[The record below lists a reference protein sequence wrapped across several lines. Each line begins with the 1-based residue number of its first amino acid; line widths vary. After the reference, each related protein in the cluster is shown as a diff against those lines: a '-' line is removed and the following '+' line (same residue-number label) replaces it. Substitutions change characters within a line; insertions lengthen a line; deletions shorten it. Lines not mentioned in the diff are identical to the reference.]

1 MKKLMLAIVAF
12 MLFGFVA
19 TAQPSKVDKPTEWK
33 SNTTVLVSPNQQYKL
48 SYQSDGDLV
57 VYDKSNKPIWSTK
70 TAGKTPNKL
79 VFQADGNLVLHG
91 AITNVFWESNSHDKG
106 GKSLRLS
113 DQGRLSVWD
122 EKKVIWEG
130 ALSNTEKV
138 PIVVTIHKGTV
149 KSFNASKRFGFI
161 KDGSTGAEYMFHAS
175 GCVNL
180 VSEND
185 LVNFE
190 LLEGKK
196 GSIAVDVTLL

>member
-1 MKKLMLAIVAF
+1 MLIIGVF

-19 TAQPSKVDKPTEWK
+19 KAQPSKVDKPTEWK

-79 VFQADGNLVLHG
+79 VFQADGNLVLYG
-91 AITNVFWESNSHDKG
+91 ASNVVFWESSSNGKG

-113 DQGRLSVWD
+113 DYGSLSVWD
-122 EKKVIWEG
+122 QKGNIWKTENDKTLLHVGKVKFFNP
-130 ALSNTEKV
+130 L
-138 PIVVTIHKGTV
+138 KG
-149 KSFNASKRFGFI
+149 FGFI
-161 KDGSTGAEYMFHAS
+161 KDASTGKEYFVHVS
-175 GCVNL
+175 GLVNT

-185 LVNFE
+185 DVSYYLE
-190 LLEGKK
+190 EGKR
-196 GSIAVDVTLL
+196 GVNAVNVKLL